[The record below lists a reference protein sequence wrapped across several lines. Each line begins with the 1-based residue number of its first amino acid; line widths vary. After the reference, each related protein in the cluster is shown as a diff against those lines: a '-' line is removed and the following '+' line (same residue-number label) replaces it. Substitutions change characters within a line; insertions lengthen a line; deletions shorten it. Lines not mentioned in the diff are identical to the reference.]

1 MKFSREYI
9 GKKVILRTRFG
20 KIEGVVQDYK
30 SGVIVIDGT
39 RILEGQIVGVQLVET
54 HA

>member
-1 MKFSREYI
+1 MKFSRDYI

-39 RILEGQIVGVQLVET
+39 RILEGQIVAVEVMK
-54 HA
+54 

>member
-1 MKFSREYI
+1 MKFSKDYI

-30 SGVIVIDGT
+30 SGVVVIDGT
-39 RILEGQIVGVQLVET
+39 RILEGQIVAVEVMK
-54 HA
+54 

>member
-1 MKFSREYI
+1 MKFAKDYI

-39 RILEGQIVGVQLVET
+39 RILEGQIVAVEVMK
-54 HA
+54 

>member
-1 MKFSREYI
+1 MKFSKDYI

-20 KIEGVVQDYK
+20 KIEGVVQEYK

-39 RILEGQIVGVQLVET
+39 RILEGQIVAVEVMK
-54 HA
+54 

>member
-1 MKFSREYI
+1 MKFSKDYV

-20 KIEGVVQDYK
+20 KIEGVVQEYK

-39 RILEGQIVGVQLVET
+39 RILEGQIVAVEVMK
-54 HA
+54 

>member
-1 MKFSREYI
+1 MKFSKDYI

-39 RILEGQIVGVQLVET
+39 RILEGQIVAVEVMK
-54 HA
+54 

>member
-39 RILEGQIVGVQLVET
+39 RILEGQIAAVEVMK
-54 HA
+54 